1 MHQKLAHNISN
12 FGNPLFTIS
21 VFAVIALF
29 MTEEPRT
36 ALFATLLI
44 VGGIVIPILV
54 KSYRG
59 VQKGTYTNYDISN
72 KKQRQSWYLFPTLLL
87 TVITIILFV
96 THQSQPL
103 RFGVLG
109 ALMLFVLAQIVN
121 IYIKTSLHVGFNTY
135 LAFLVFP
142 LSAVIGTCVLLFSIP
157 LAWSRVVLKRHTWT
171 EVVSGAALGVVVG
184 LGLLWGLR

>member
-1 MHQKLAHNISN
+1 MQQKLAHYISN
-12 FGNPLFTIS
+12 IGNPLFTIS

-29 MTEEPRT
+29 MTEEPQT

-44 VGGIVIPILV
+44 VGGVVIPILI

-72 KKQRQSWYLFPTLLL
+72 KKQRQSWYVLPTLLL
-87 TVITIILFV
+87 SVITIILFL
-96 THQSQPL
+96 TDQSQPL

-109 ALMLFVLAQIVN
+109 ALVLFVLAQIVN

-142 LSAVIGTCVLLFSIP
+142 LSALVGAGVLLFSIP
-157 LAWSRVVLKRHTWT
+157 LGWSRLVLKRHTWM
-171 EVVSGAALGVVVG
+171 EVVSGAALGLVVG
-184 LGLLWGLR
+184 FGLLLGLK